1 MRADAI
7 LEKSGLEGHSGFV
20 ATAGDIIEHQA
31 RLANDRWCGPAER
44 CQHRSSRALVGRRQE
59 VVLDQ
64 LEDVA
69 VTGKLCRHERAL
81 EERQGTA

>member
-7 LEKSGLEGHSGFV
+7 LEKSGLEGQAGVV
-20 ATAGDIIEHQA
+20 ATVGDIIEHQA
-31 RLANDRWCGPAER
+31 RLANDRRCGPAER
-44 CQHRSSRALVGRRQE
+44 CQHRSSRALVGRRQK

-69 VTGKLCRHERAL
+69 VSGELCRRERAL
-81 EERQGTA
+81 KDRQGTA